1 MGASD
6 LTLLSSRPISS
17 AKRLI
22 WASRPSSLG
31 SEVTGKEEET
41 HTPMLGR
48 DRLGRGLPGPHPMP
62 PAGPPPA
69 LTRRHAPL
77 SLCGHE
83 LVAGAAGGTG
93 ASIPGL
99 HHARAGLAVVL
110 AVVRVGETHTVREA
124 EGS

>member
-1 MGASD
+1 MGAGD

-31 SEVTGKEEET
+31 SEVTGEEEE
-41 HTPMLGR
+41 TPMLGR
-48 DRLGRGLPGPHPMP
+48 GSLGRGFPGPHPMP

-69 LTRRHAPL
+69 LTRRHTPL
-77 SLCGHE
+77 SFCGHE

-110 AVVRVGETHTVREA
+110 AAVRVGETHTVREA
-124 EGS
+124 EGP